1 MGLCKVGVCKL
12 CGMFCFRKGE
22 RKWDFA
28 KWEYANCA
36 ECSALEKGKESGTL
50 QSGSMQTVRNV
61 LL

>member
-1 MGLCKVGVCKL
+1 MSAPNPGE
-12 CGMFCFRKGE
+12 GE

-28 KWEYANCA
+28 KWGYANCA